1 MNVDY
6 ATYAHD
12 IIAIASLLSILLRI
26 PPLFFSFFWII
37 ISKTKFSFVGNLQ
50 ANLTI

>member
-26 PPLFFSFFWII
+26 PPLFFFWII
-37 ISKTKFSFVGNLQ
+37 IFKTKFSFVGNLQ

>member
-26 PPLFFSFFWII
+26 PPLFFFLNNNF
-37 ISKTKFSFVGNLQ
+37 
-50 ANLTI
+50 

>member
-12 IIAIASLLSILLRI
+12 IIASLLSILLRI